1 VNIVGTGK
9 ERQFLGRQGEEEATA
24 YLVKQGYKI
33 IQRNFRCPW
42 GEIDIIA
49 QKGPVLVFIEVR
61 SYKTNNFGLP
71 QESIKRAKQKKVRQ
85 VASFYLKKAGQLE
98 MPVRLDVLAL
108 KFNQKNEVTQLTHL
122 KNAF

>member
-1 VNIVGTGK
+1 MGK
-9 ERQFLGRQGEEEATA
+9 EKQLLGRQGEEEAAA

-33 IQRNFRCPW
+33 VQRNFRCPW

-49 QKGPVLVFIEVR
+49 QKGPVLVFVEVR
-61 SYKTNNFGLP
+61 SRKTNSFGLP
-71 QESIKRAKQKKVRQ
+71 QESIKRNKQKKVRQ
-85 VASFYLKKAGQLE
+85 VASFYLKKAGQPE
-98 MPVRLDVLAL
+98 ISVRLDVLTL